1 MVPKNNKSSRPNK
14 RYRYV
19 AFFGL
24 ALVVPGLVLPL
35 SLFISRIGNFSLSLN
50 ELEVPKTLN
59 VNNYIKK
66 PLALE
71 QFCDKYETVGRNF
84 EPDNDKTSVAAE
96 ITFKSTDYPDT
107 LTLTAAPFPN
117 IHERA
122 QKAKVPVVMY
132 HDILPKKEVFFD
144 VTPKELEADFELIK
158 SEGLTPI
165 SLHQLITH
173 LRTGNPLPEKP
184 ILLTFD
190 DGYGGHYEYVYP
202 LLQKYN
208 YPAVFSVYTKN
219 MGIDTGRSHVTWEQL
234 KIMSKSPLVTIS
246 SHSKT
251 HPQDLTKMS
260 DEELQEEIV
269 ESKNIL
275 ERELGESIDYFT
287 YPAGKH
293 NDRVKELVKEA
304 RYVAALAMDDNKEI
318 FAGESKDLFAIGRF
332 GQSSLEE
339 IVKQASGGP
348 SLPKCGFDFQATI
361 HKEKV
366 RIGRTPLILISGG
379 KPETIHADTRYQVPD
394 IIKNT
399 GAVAAVDGGFFS
411 LKYLNSNV
419 MIGPV
424 LSQRGEGFIPGNPGE
439 IPKLTGRP
447 LVLINNKM
455 AKFVFFN
462 SEKHNTLE
470 GIQSE
475 LNSVNDAFVAAA
487 WLVKNGEPQPRETF
501 GDLYGFDAIR
511 FRAFWGINQNG
522 QPTIGVSAKPI
533 DSVRLGK
540 VLAEAGLQE
549 AVMLDSGASTSLAY
563 KGESLVGYKPR
574 PVPHVV
580 ALFPANTPI
589 ESSETDENL
598 SKQEDNGKQKAGN
611 R

>member
-1 MVPKNNKSSRPNK
+1 MVPKNNKSPQTNK
-14 RYRYV
+14 RYKYF

-24 ALVVPGLVLPL
+24 ALIVPGLVIPL
-35 SLFISRIGNFSLSLN
+35 SLLISRISKFSLSLN
-50 ELEVPKTLN
+50 KLDVSQPLN
-59 VNNYIKK
+59 INKYIKK
-66 PLALE
+66 PLTLE
-71 QFCDKYETVGRNF
+71 QFCEKYETVGRNF
-84 EPDNDKTSVAAE
+84 DPESNKTSIAEEVA
-96 ITFKSTDYPDT
+96 FKSTDYPDT
-107 LTLTAAPFPN
+107 LTLKTVPFPA
-117 IHERA
+117 IHNRA

-144 VTPKELEADFELIK
+144 VTPEELEAHFELIK
-158 SEGLTPI
+158 SQGLTPI
-165 SLHQLITH
+165 SLHQLVTH

-202 LLQKYN
+202 LLQKYQ

-234 KIMSKSPLVTIS
+234 REMSKSPLVTIS
-246 SHSKT
+246 GHSKT

-260 DEELQEEIV
+260 DEELQQEIV

-275 ERELGESIDYFT
+275 ESELGESVDYFT

-293 NDRVKELVKEA
+293 DDRVKELVKEA
-304 RYVAALAMDDNKEI
+304 GYIAALAMDDNKEI
-318 FAGESKDLFAIGRF
+318 FAGESKDLLAIGRF
-332 GQSSLEE
+332 GQSSLKEV
-339 IVKQASGGP
+339 VKEASGGP
-348 SLPKCGFDFQATI
+348 LLPGCGFDFQATI
-361 HKEKV
+361 RKEKV
-366 RIGRTPLILISGG
+366 RVDRTPLILISGG
-379 KPETIHADTRYQVPD
+379 KPETIHAKTRNQVPE
-394 IIKNT
+394 IIKDT

-424 LSQRGEGFIPGNPGE
+424 LSKRGKGFIPGNPGE

-447 LVLINNKM
+447 LVLINDKL
-455 AKFVFFN
+455 AKFVPFD
-462 SEKHNTLE
+462 SDKHNTLK
-470 GIQSE
+470 GVRSE

-487 WLVKNGEPQPRETF
+487 WLVKDGEPQPRKTF
-501 GDLYGFDAIR
+501 RDLYGFDAVR

-540 VLAEAGLQE
+540 VLAKAGLQE

-563 KGESLVGYKPR
+563 EGESLVGYTPR

-580 ALFPANTPI
+580 ALFPSTSI
-589 ESSETDENL
+589 SVQSSDVDENL
-598 SKQEDNGKQKAGN
+598 KKKSQ
-611 R
+611 

>member
-1 MVPKNNKSSRPNK
+1 MLPKNNKSPRPNK
-14 RYRYV
+14 RYKYV
-19 AFFGL
+19 SFF
-24 ALVVPGLVLPL
+24 AITLVSPILVIPL
-35 SLFISRIGNFSLSLN
+35 SLLITRINNFSLSLN
-50 ELEVPKTLN
+50 ELDVSQPLN
-59 VNNYIKK
+59 INKYIKK
-66 PLALE
+66 PLTVE
-71 QFCDKYETVGRNF
+71 QFCEKHETVSRNF
-84 EPDNDKTSVAAE
+84 EPESDKVSKAE
-96 ITFKSTDYPDT
+96 EVIFKSADYPDT
-107 LTLTAAPFPN
+107 LTLKAAAFPD

-122 QKAKVPVVMY
+122 QKAKVPVMMY

-144 VTPKELEADFELIK
+144 VTPEELEADFELIK

-165 SLHQLITH
+165 SLDQLVTH
-173 LRTGNPLPEKP
+173 LRTGSPLPEKP

-202 LLQKYN
+202 LLEKYQ

-234 KIMSKSPLVTIS
+234 KTMSKSPLVTIS
-246 SHSKT
+246 GHSKT
-251 HPQDLTKMS
+251 HPQDLTQMS

-293 NDRVKELVKEA
+293 DDRVKELVKEA
-304 RYVAALAMDDNKEI
+304 GYVAALAMDDNNEI
-318 FAGESKDLFAIGRF
+318 FAGESKDLLAIGRF

-339 IVKQASGGP
+339 VVKQASGGP
-348 SLPKCGFDFQATI
+348 LLPECGFDFQATI
-361 HKEKV
+361 RKEKTRV
-366 RIGRTPLILISGG
+366 NGTPLILISGG
-379 KPETIHADTRYQVPD
+379 KPETIHADTRNQVPE
-394 IIKNT
+394 IIKGT

-424 LSQRGEGFIPGNPGE
+424 MSKRGKGFIPGNPGE

-447 LVLINNKM
+447 LVLINDKL
-455 AKFVFFN
+455 AKFVPFDP
-462 SEKHNTLE
+462 EKHNSLE
-470 GIQSE
+470 GVKSE

-487 WLVKNGEPQPRETF
+487 WLVKDGEPQPRETF
-501 GDLYGFDAIR
+501 RDLYGFDAVR

-563 KGESLVGYKPR
+563 EGESLVGYIPR

-580 ALFPANTPI
+580 ALFPSTPPVSV
-589 ESSETDENL
+589 ESSDVDENL
-598 SKQEDNGKQKAGN
+598 KKESD
-611 R
+611 

>member
-1 MVPKNNKSSRPNK
+1 MVPKNNKSPRPNK
-14 RYRYV
+14 RYKYV

-24 ALVVPGLVLPL
+24 ALIIPGLVVPL
-35 SLFISRIGNFSLSLN
+35 SLLITRTGNFSLK
-50 ELEVPKTLN
+50 ELDISQPLN
-59 VNNYIKK
+59 VNKYIKK
-66 PLALE
+66 PLTLE
-71 QFCDKYETVGRNF
+71 QFCEKYETVGRNL
-84 EPDNDKTSVAAE
+84 EPESNKALIAE
-96 ITFKSTDYPDT
+96 EIAFKSADYTDT
-107 LTLTAAPFPN
+107 LTLKAAPFPT
-117 IHERA
+117 IHNRA

-144 VTPKELEADFELIK
+144 VTPEELEADFELIK

-165 SLHQLITH
+165 SLHQLVTH

-202 LLQKYN
+202 LLQKYR

-234 KIMSKSPLVTIS
+234 KTMAADPLVTIS
-246 SHSKT
+246 GHSKT
-251 HPQDLTKMS
+251 HPPDLTKMS
-260 DEELQEEIV
+260 DEELQQEIV

-293 NDRVKELVKEA
+293 DDRVKDLVEKA
-304 RYVAALAMDDNKEI
+304 GYVAALAMDDNKEI
-318 FAGESKDLFAIGRF
+318 FAGESKDLLAIGRF
-332 GQSSLEE
+332 GQSTLEE
-339 IVKQASGGP
+339 VVKEASGGP
-348 SLPKCGFDFQATI
+348 LLPGCGLDFKASI
-361 HKEKV
+361 RKEKIRV
-366 RIGRTPLILISGG
+366 DGTPLILISGG
-379 KPETIHADTRYQVPD
+379 KPETIHADTRYQVPE
-394 IIKNT
+394 IIKDT

-424 LSQRGEGFIPGNPGE
+424 LSKRGEGFIPGNPGE

-447 LVLINNKM
+447 LVLINDKL
-455 AKFVFFN
+455 AKFVPFD
-462 SEKHNTLE
+462 SEKHNTLK

-475 LNSVNDAFVAAA
+475 LSSVKDAFVAAA
-487 WLVKNGEPQPRETF
+487 WLVKDGEPQPRESF
-501 GDLYGFDAIR
+501 GDLYGFDAVR

-522 QPTIGVSAKPI
+522 RPTIGVSAKPI

-540 VLAEAGLQE
+540 VLAKAGLQE

-563 KGESLVGYKPR
+563 EGESLVGYTPR
-574 PVPHVV
+574 PVPHVI
-580 ALFPANTPI
+580 ALFPHNSASVQ
-589 ESSETDENL
+589 SSDVDENL
-598 SKQEDNGKQKAGN
+598 SQQEDNGEQRTGN

>member
-1 MVPKNNKSSRPNK
+1 MVPKNNKYPRPNK
-14 RYRYV
+14 RYKYV
-19 AFFGL
+19 AFLGL
-24 ALVVPGLVLPL
+24 ALIIPGLVVPL
-35 SLFISRIGNFSLSLN
+35 SLLITRASNFSLN
-50 ELEVPKTLN
+50 ELDLSQPLK
-59 VNNYIKK
+59 VNKYIKK
-66 PLALE
+66 PLTLE
-71 QFCDKYETVGRNF
+71 QFCKKYETVGRNL
-84 EPDNDKTSVAAE
+84 EPESDRPSTAE
-96 ITFKSTDYPDT
+96 EVVLKSTAYPDT
-107 LTLTAAPFPN
+107 LTLSAATFPT
-117 IHERA
+117 IHNQA

-144 VTPKELEADFELIK
+144 VTPEELEADFELIK

-165 SLHQLITH
+165 SLHQLVTH

-202 LLQKYN
+202 LLQKYG

-234 KIMSKSPLVTIS
+234 KTMAADPLVTIS
-246 SHSKT
+246 GHSKT

-260 DEELQEEIV
+260 DEELQQEIV

-293 NDRVKELVKEA
+293 DDRVKELVKEA
-304 RYVAALAMDDNKEI
+304 GYVAALAMDDNKEI
-318 FAGESKDLFAIGRF
+318 FAGESKDLLAIGRF

-339 IVKQASGGP
+339 VVKEASGGP
-348 SLPKCGFDFQATI
+348 LLPGCGFDFQATI
-361 HKEKV
+361 RKEETRV
-366 RIGRTPLILISGG
+366 DGTPLILISGG
-379 KPETIHADTRYQVPD
+379 KPETIHAETRNQVPE
-394 IIKNT
+394 IIKDT

-424 LSQRGEGFIPGNPGE
+424 MSKRGKGFIAGNPGE

-447 LVLINNKM
+447 LVLINDKL
-455 AKFVFFN
+455 AKFVPFD
-462 SEKHNTLE
+462 SDKHNTLK
-470 GIQSE
+470 GMRSE
-475 LNSVNDAFVAAA
+475 LNSVKDAFVAAA
-487 WLVKNGEPQPRETF
+487 WLVKDGEPQPRRSF
-501 GDLYGFDAIR
+501 GDLYGFDAVR

-522 QPTIGVSAKPI
+522 RPTIGVSGKPI

-540 VLAEAGLQE
+540 VLAKAGLQE

-563 KGESLVGYKPR
+563 EGESLVGYTPR

-580 ALFPANTPI
+580 ALFPATSVSVTPSDMDKNLKN
-589 ESSETDENL
+589 ESE
-598 SKQEDNGKQKAGN
+598 
-611 R
+611 

>member
-1 MVPKNNKSSRPNK
+1 MVPKNNNSPRPNK
-14 RYRYV
+14 RYKYV

-24 ALVVPGLVLPL
+24 ALIVPGLVVPL
-35 SLFISRIGNFSLSLN
+35 SVFISRIGNLPLSLN
-50 ELEVPKTLN
+50 ELEVAETLN
-59 VNNYIKK
+59 VNHYIKK

-71 QFCDKYETVGRNF
+71 QFCEKYETIGRNF
-84 EPDNDKTSVAAE
+84 EPERDKTSVAE
-96 ITFKSTDYPDT
+96 KITFKSTDYPDT

-158 SEGLTPI
+158 SQGLTPI
-165 SLHQLITH
+165 SLHQLVTH

-202 LLQKYN
+202 LLQKYG

-234 KIMSKSPLVTIS
+234 KTMSKSPLVTIS
-246 SHSKT
+246 GHSKT

-260 DEELQEEIV
+260 DEELQQEIV

-293 NDRVKELVKEA
+293 DERVKELVKEA
-304 RYVAALAMDDNKEI
+304 GYVAALAMDDNKEI
-318 FAGESKDLFAIGRF
+318 FAGESKDLLAIGRF

-339 IVKQASGGP
+339 VVNKASGGP

-361 HKEKV
+361 RKEKTRV
-366 RIGRTPLILISGG
+366 NGTPLILISGG
-379 KPETIHADTRYQVPD
+379 KPETIHADTRYQVPE
-394 IIKNT
+394 IIKDT

-424 LSQRGEGFIPGNPGE
+424 LSQRGEGFIAGNPGE
-439 IPKLTGRP
+439 IPKLTDRP
-447 LVLINNKM
+447 LVLINDKL
-455 AKFVFFN
+455 AKFVPFDPD
-462 SEKHNTLE
+462 KHNTFE

-475 LNSVNDAFVAAA
+475 LNSVKDAFVAAA
-487 WLVKNGEPQPRETF
+487 WLVKDGEPQPRETF
-501 GDLYGFDAIR
+501 GDLYGFDAVR

-563 KGESLVGYKPR
+563 KGESLVGYTPR

-580 ALFPANTPI
+580 ALFPPTSPV
-589 ESSETDENL
+589 SVTSEDVDENL
-598 SKQEDNGKQKAGN
+598 NKESQ
-611 R
+611 

>member
-1 MVPKNNKSSRPNK
+1 MVPKNNKYPRPNK
-14 RYRYV
+14 RYKYV

-24 ALVVPGLVLPL
+24 TLIVPGLVVPL

-50 ELEVPKTLN
+50 ELEVPKALN
-59 VNNYIKK
+59 VDHYIKK
-66 PLALE
+66 PLTLE
-71 QFCDKYETVGRNF
+71 HFCDKYETIGRNF
-84 EPDNDKTSVAAE
+84 EPESNKTSVAAE
-96 ITFKSTDYPDT
+96 ITFKSTNYPDT

-122 QKAKVPVVMY
+122 QKAKVSVVMY

-165 SLHQLITH
+165 SLHQLVTH

-234 KIMSKSPLVTIS
+234 REMSKSPLVTIS
-246 SHSKT
+246 GHSKT

-260 DEELQEEIV
+260 DEELQQEIV

-293 NDRVKELVKEA
+293 DDRVKELVKEA
-304 RYVAALAMDDNKEI
+304 GYVAALAMDDNNEI

-339 IVKQASGGP
+339 VVKQASGGP

-361 HKEKV
+361 RKEKV

-424 LSQRGEGFIPGNPGE
+424 LSQRGKGFIPGNPGE

-455 AKFVFFN
+455 AKFVPFN
-462 SEKHNTLE
+462 SEKHNTLK

-487 WLVKNGEPQPRETF
+487 WLVKDGEPQPRETF

-563 KGESLVGYKPR
+563 EGESLVGYTPR

-580 ALFPANTPI
+580 ALFPPTSASL
-589 ESSETDENL
+589 ESSDVNENSNKQ
-598 SKQEDNGKQKAGN
+598 SKRSDKD
-611 R
+611 